1 MKLKAKRGRMNIK
14 DRITAYYAAHKT
26 DAHVAALSVAAVLVF
41 GSLFTLSKAA
51 GFFAAAE
58 TESGTKST
66 NAVAVTDA
74 TASGGQAVKFTSP
87 AAPTGWPDATNTGY
101 LNAPGYP
108 GSLHTC
114 SGTIQSNTTYQY
126 CDFSQIKVG
135 DETTSVS
142 NVSFYGCRFKVT
154 APGEALVRVYGNNIT
169 FDYSTF
175 QPDVSAPPVSYD
187 QSYQYAIIA
196 DGGYSTHVGALTVDH
211 SNFWGFHDA
220 IPLAGASGDPLRI
233 IKNSW
238 FHDTAA
244 TGGIA
249 HVDGIGDLDMHGA
262 WGNVTIDHNRLD
274 HQANSSVI
282 SFQYGPYN
290 NIRVTNNYIA
300 GGGGYA
306 VEIGGTGTQTNITFT
321 DNTYATQR
329 VGYGPLYPTNFWSSA
344 NGNQWRRNKW
354 LVPAGA
360 AWGNPA
366 HSGWFWMPVSQ
377 DASSAGTND
386 DAFVSQTD
394 YSG

>member
-1 MKLKAKRGRMNIK
+1 VNIK
-14 DRITAYYAAHKT
+14 DRIWAYYAAHKS
-26 DAHVAALSVAAVLVF
+26 DANIAALSIVSIMIV
-41 GSLFTLSKAA
+41 GSLLTLTKAA
-51 GFFAAAE
+51 GSVVPSE
-58 TESGTKST
+58 VESGAKSVQAT
-66 NAVAVTDA
+66 QVADT
-74 TASGGQAVKFTSP
+74 TASGGQAVKFT
-87 AAPTGWPDATNTGY
+87 APGAPVSGWPDATNTGY
-101 LNAPGYP
+101 DKAPGYP
-108 GSLHTC
+108 GSLHAC
-114 SGTIQSNTTYQY
+114 SGTIVSNTTYSY

-135 DETTSVS
+135 DETTTVS
-142 NVSFYGCRFKVT
+142 NVTFYGCRFKVT
-154 APGEALVRVYGNNIT
+154 APGEAMVRVYGNNIT
-169 FDYSTF
+169 FDYTTF
-175 QPDVSAPPVSYD
+175 QPNVAAPPVTYN

-220 IPLAGASGDPLRI
+220 IPLAGASGNPLRI

-238 FHDTAA
+238 FHDTAD

-249 HVDGIGDLDMHGA
+249 HVDGIGDLDTHGA
-262 WGNVTIDHNRLD
+262 WGNVTIDHNRMD

-306 VEIGGTGTQTNITFT
+306 VEIGGTGTQTSITFT

-329 VGYGPLYPTNFWSSA
+329 NGYGPLYPTNFWSG
-344 NGNQWRRNKW
+344 NGNLWRRNKW
-354 LVPAGA
+354 LVPPGA

-386 DAFVSQTD
+386 LPFVSQTD

>member
-1 MKLKAKRGRMNIK
+1 MNIK
-14 DRITAYYAAHKT
+14 DRISAYYVAHKGVT
-26 DAHVAALSVAAVLVF
+26 QIAGVF
-41 GSLFTLSKAA
+41 AGVIVVVGSLLTMSKAA
-51 GFFAAAE
+51 GSVASTE
-58 TESGTKST
+58 VESGTKSAQAT
-66 NAVAVTDA
+66 QVADT
-74 TASGGQAVKFTSP
+74 TASGSQAVKFGSAVVTPSS
-87 AAPTGWPDATNTGY
+87 WPDSTNTGY

-108 GSLHTC
+108 GSLHACATP
-114 SGTIQSNTTYQY
+114 IVSNTTYQY

-135 DETTSVS
+135 DETTTVS

-154 APGEALVRVYGNNIT
+154 APGEAMVRVYGNNIT
-169 FDYSTF
+169 FDYTTF
-175 QPDVSAPPVSYD
+175 QPDVTAPPVTYN

-196 DGGYSTHVGALTVDH
+196 DGGYSTHVGAMTVDH

-220 IPLAGASGDPLRI
+220 IPLAGSTGNPLRT

-238 FHDTAA
+238 FHDTAD

-249 HVDGIGDLDMHGA
+249 HVDGIGDLDTHGA

-306 VEIGGTGTQTNITFT
+306 VEIGGTGTQTSITFT

-329 VGYGPLYPTNFWSSA
+329 TGYGPLYPTNFWSG
-344 NGNQWRRNKW
+344 NGNLWRRNKW

-360 AWGNPA
+360 AWGNPT

-386 DAFVSQTD
+386 GPFVSQTD
-394 YSG
+394 YNG

>member
-1 MKLKAKRGRMNIK
+1 MKHNA
-14 DRITAYYAAHKT
+14 RIEAYFAGNSSQLR
-26 DAHVAALSVAAVLVF
+26 AALLAVIVVIF
-41 GSLFTLSKAA
+41 VGSLLILTRAA
-51 GFFAAAE
+51 GFFAASEA
-58 TESGTKST
+58 ESGTRST
-66 NAVAVTDA
+66 QAVQVADTS
-74 TASGGQAVKFTSP
+74 ASGGQAVKFT
-87 AAPTGWPDATNTGY
+87 APSDTTGSWPDSTNTGY
-101 LNAPGYP
+101 QNASGYP

-114 SGTIQSNTTYQY
+114 SGTIQSNTTYEY
-126 CDFSQIKVG
+126 CDFTQIKVG
-135 DETTSVS
+135 DESTTVS
-142 NVSFYGCRFKVT
+142 NVTFYGCRFKST

-175 QPDVSAPPVSYD
+175 QPNVSAPPVTYN

-238 FHDTAA
+238 FHDTAD

-249 HVDGIGDLDMHGA
+249 HVDGIGDLDTHGA

-282 SFQYGPYN
+282 AFQYGPYN

-329 VGYGPLYPTNFWSSA
+329 NGYGPLYPENFWTG
-344 NGNQWRRNKW
+344 NGNLWRRNKW
-354 LVPAGA
+354 LVPSGA

-377 DASSAGTND
+377 DASSAGAND
-386 DAFVSQTD
+386 GAFVSQTD
-394 YSG
+394 YEG